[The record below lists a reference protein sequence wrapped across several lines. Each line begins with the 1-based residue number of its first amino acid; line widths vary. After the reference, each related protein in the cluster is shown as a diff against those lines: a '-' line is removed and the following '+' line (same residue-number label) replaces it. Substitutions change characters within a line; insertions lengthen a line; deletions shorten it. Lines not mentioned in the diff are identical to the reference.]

1 MISFQIN
8 SVEKRKW
15 LITYLDDTYKEY
27 FFINESLCLEKKE
40 KSKPSIIF
48 NHRKLVTEKNKWV
61 FCLRMHFS
69 L

>member
-27 FFINESLCLEKKE
+27 FFINESLCLEKK
-40 KSKPSIIF
+40 KRV
-48 NHRKLVTEKNKWV
+48 NHPLFLITEN
-61 FCLRMHFS
+61 
-69 L
+69 